1 MKTKIAIIGADGQLG
16 SDLVKSLKAHKIFP
30 LYYPDFDITK
40 PDPARKALSRLKAEV
55 VINTAAYHRVDEAE
69 DNPQEAFRVNS
80 IAVRDIAIICR
91 DLDSVL
97 VHFSTDYV
105 FDGGKKDPY
114 TEEDLPNPLNVYAIS
129 KLAGECF
136 VQNILDKYFLIRT
149 CGLYG
154 EAGCWGKG
162 SNFVDT
168 LIALEKEGKPLRVV
182 NDQRITPTATAELA
196 ERVKELIGTDRYGLY
211 HLSNEGDCTWYE
223 FAQAIFSL
231 MDKRP
236 DIIPVDSRDYGAKAE
251 RPSYSVLDNKR
262 AREIGL
268 TEFSHWKDALK
279 GYLIR
284 KRYLKSEAS

>member
-16 SDLVKSLKAHKIFP
+16 SDLIKSPQEHKIFP

-40 PDPARKALSRLKAEV
+40 PDQARKALSHLEAEV
-55 VINTAAYHRVDEAE
+55 VINTAAYHRVDECE
-69 DNPQEAFRVNS
+69 DNPQKAFWENS
-80 IAVRDIAIICR
+80 IAVRDIAMICR

-105 FDGGKKDPY
+105 FDGQKKDPY

-129 KLAGECF
+129 KLAGEYF
-136 VQNILDKYFLIRT
+136 VQNVLDKYFVIRT

-154 EAGCWGKG
+154 EAGCWGKS

-182 NDQRITPTATAELA
+182 KDQRVTPTATAELA
-196 ERVKELIGTDRYGLY
+196 ERVKELVGTDRYGLY
-211 HLSNEGDCTWYE
+211 HLSNEGECTWYE
-223 FAQAIFSL
+223 FAQAMFSI
-231 MDKRP
+231 MGKKP
-236 DIIPVDSRDYGAKAE
+236 DLIPVDSKSYGAKAE
-251 RPSYSVLDNKR
+251 RPPYSVLDNKR
-262 AREIGL
+262 AREIGW

-279 GYLIR
+279 KYLI
-284 KRYLKSEAS
+284 KKGYLKS

>member
-16 SDLVKSLKAHKIFP
+16 SDLVKSLQEHRIFP

-40 PDPARKALSRLKAEV
+40 PDQARKALSRLKAEV
-55 VINTAAYHRVDEAE
+55 VINTAAYNRVDEAE

-80 IAVRDIAIICR
+80 IAVRDMALICR

-105 FDGGKKDPY
+105 FDGQKKDPY
-114 TEEDLPNPLNVYAIS
+114 TEEDLPSPLNVYAIS
-129 KLAGECF
+129 KLEGEHF
-136 VQNILDKYFLIRT
+136 VQNILDKYFVIRT

-168 LIALEKEGKPLRVV
+168 LVALEKEGKPLRVV

-196 ERVKELIGTDRYGLY
+196 ERVKELIGTDQYGLY

-231 MDKRP
+231 MDKKP
-236 DIIPVDSRDYGAKAE
+236 DIIPVDSKSYGAKAE
-251 RPSYSVLDNKR
+251 RPPYSVLDNKR

-268 TEFSHWKDALK
+268 TEFTPWKDALK
-279 GYLIR
+279 RYLIR
-284 KRYLKSEAS
+284 KKYIKS

>member
-16 SDLVKSLKAHKIFP
+16 SDLVKSLQEHKIFP
-30 LYYPDFDITK
+30 LYYPDFNIIK
-40 PDPARKALSRLKAEV
+40 PDQARKALSQLKAEV

-69 DNPQEAFRVNS
+69 DNAQKAFRVNS
-80 IAVRDIAIICR
+80 IAVRDMAIICR

-105 FDGGKKDPY
+105 FDGQKKDLY

-129 KLAGECF
+129 KLAGEYF
-136 VQNILDKYFLIRT
+136 VRNVLDKYFVIRT

-168 LIALEKEGKPLRVV
+168 LVALEKEGKPLRVV
-182 NDQRITPTATAELA
+182 KDQRVTPTATAELA

-211 HLSNEGDCTWYE
+211 HLSNEGECTWYE
-223 FAQAIFSL
+223 FAQAIFSIMGKKPNL
-231 MDKRP
+231 
-236 DIIPVDSRDYGAKAE
+236 IPVDSKSYGAKAK

-268 TEFSHWKDALK
+268 TEFSHWKTALEKYLIKK
-279 GYLIR
+279 GYL
-284 KRYLKSEAS
+284 KSVAG